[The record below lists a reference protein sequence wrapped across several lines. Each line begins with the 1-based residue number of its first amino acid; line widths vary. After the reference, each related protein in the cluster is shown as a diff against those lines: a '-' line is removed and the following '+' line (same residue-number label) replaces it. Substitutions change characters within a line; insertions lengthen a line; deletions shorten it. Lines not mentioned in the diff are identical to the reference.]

1 MVCSMIKIIV
11 TVGILLFLSPLIE
24 GVLRKFKALVHSRL
38 GPPLLQPYWDILKL
52 LGKDDVRSRHAFLGE
67 LPSWVAL
74 AALLAAGLLVPLGT
88 HAAFANG
95 DLFLFIYL
103 IGFASACCMLAGM
116 DSGSPYGFLGTA
128 REMMT
133 SFVVE
138 PVLFIA
144 LITAALKSH
153 SFRFSDMAFYQR
165 TAGVSISMLIAGVSL
180 LLAIQAQLSKFP
192 FDSPEAEGELMGGV
206 FAEMSGPTFAMY
218 RWGFI
223 VKQLIF
229 GLILAQIFFPW
240 PLGLTGIWAA
250 VSQIVKVLLVAVLVG
265 LVDAVNPRL
274 RIDQAIVYY
283 FGVILAALVG
293 LVFALV
299 GA

>member
-1 MVCSMIKIIV
+1 MFRIV
-11 TVGILLFLSPLIE
+11 ATIGILLFLSPLIE
-24 GVLRKFKALVHSRL
+24 GILRRFKALVHSRI

-52 LGKDDVRSRHAFLGE
+52 LGKDDVRSPHSFLGP
-67 LPSWVAL
+67 LPAWLAL

-88 HAAFANG
+88 TPAFAGG
-95 DLFLFIYL
+95 DLFLFLYL
-103 IGFASACCMLAGM
+103 IGFASVCTMLAGM
-116 DSGSPYGFLGTA
+116 DSGSPYAFLGMG

-138 PVLFIA
+138 PVLFVA

-153 SFRFSDMAFYQR
+153 SFRFADMAFFQQ
-165 TAGVSISMLIAGVSL
+165 VSGTSVSMIISGAAL
-180 LLAIQAQLSKFP
+180 LLAIQAQLSKLP
-192 FDSPEAEGELMGGV
+192 FDIPEAEGELMGGV
-206 FAEMSGPTFAMY
+206 FAEMSGPTFALY

-223 VKQLIF
+223 VKQVVFAL
-229 GLILAQIFFPW
+229 LLAQIFFPW
-240 PLGLTGIWAA
+240 PLGLSGLWAVVA
-250 VSQIVKVLLVAVLVG
+250 QVVKVLLVAVVVG

-274 RIDQAIVYY
+274 RIDQAVVYY
-283 FGVILAALVG
+283 FGVVLMALVG

>member
-1 MVCSMIKIIV
+1 MFRIV
-11 TVGILLFLSPLIE
+11 ATIGILLFLSPLIE
-24 GVLRKFKALVHSRL
+24 GILRKFKALVHSRI

-52 LGKDDVRSRHAFLGE
+52 LGKDDVRSPHSFLGP
-67 LPSWVAL
+67 LPAWLAL

-88 HAAFANG
+88 TPAFAGG
-95 DLFLFIYL
+95 DLFLFLYL
-103 IGFASACCMLAGM
+103 IGFASVCTMLAGM
-116 DSGSPYGFLGTA
+116 DSGSPYAFLGMG

-138 PVLFIA
+138 PVLFVA

-153 SFRFSDMAFYQR
+153 SFRFSDMAFFQQ
-165 TAGVSISMLIAGVSL
+165 VSGTSVSMIISGAAL
-180 LLAIQAQLSKFP
+180 LLAIQAQLSKLP
-192 FDSPEAEGELMGGV
+192 FDIPEAEGELMGGV
-206 FAEMSGPTFAMY
+206 FAEMSGPTFALY

-223 VKQLIF
+223 VKQVVFAL
-229 GLILAQIFFPW
+229 LLAQIFFPW
-240 PLGLTGIWAA
+240 PLGLSGLWAVVA
-250 VSQIVKVLLVAVLVG
+250 QVVKVLLVAVVVG

-274 RIDQAIVYY
+274 RIDQAVVYY
-283 FGVILAALVG
+283 FGVVLMALVG

>member
-1 MVCSMIKIIV
+1 MHSFLKIALM
-11 TVGILLFLSPLIE
+11 TALLLFASPLLE
-24 GVLRKFKALVHSRL
+24 GILRKFKALVHSRI

-52 LGKDDVRSRHAFLGE
+52 LGKDDVRSPHAFLGP
-67 LPSWVAL
+67 LPSWLAL

-88 HAAFANG
+88 AAPFANG
-95 DLFLFIYL
+95 DLFLFLYL
-103 IGFASACCMLAGM
+103 IGFASVCVMLAGM
-116 DSGSPYGFLGTA
+116 DSGSPYAFVGAA

-138 PVLFIA
+138 PVLFVA

-153 SFRFSDMAFYQR
+153 SFRFADMAFYQQ
-165 TAGVSISMLIAGVSL
+165 VSGTSVSMIISGMAL
-180 LLAIQAQLSKFP
+180 LLAVQAQLSKFP
-192 FDSPEAEGELMGGV
+192 FDIPEAEGEIMGGV

-223 VKQLIF
+223 VKQVIF
-229 GLILAQIFFPW
+229 TLILTQIFFPW
-240 PLGLTGIWAA
+240 PLGLVGLWAIVA
-250 VSQIVKVLLVAVLVG
+250 QIVKVLLVAVLVG

-274 RIDQAIVYY
+274 RIDQAIGYY
-283 FGVILAALVG
+283 FGVILMALVG

>member
-1 MVCSMIKIIV
+1 M
-11 TVGILLFLSPLIE
+11 LFLSPLIE
-24 GVLRKFKALVHSRL
+24 GILRKFKALVHSRI

-52 LGKDDVRSRHAFLGE
+52 LGKDDVRSPHALLGP
-67 LPSWVAL
+67 LPSWLAL

-88 HAAFANG
+88 ASAFAGG
-95 DLFLFIYL
+95 DLFLFLYL
-103 IGFASACCMLAGM
+103 VGFASVCTMLAGM
-116 DSGSPYGFLGTA
+116 DSGSPYAFLGA
-128 REMMT
+128 GREMMT

-138 PVLFIA
+138 PVLFVA

-153 SFRFSDMAFYQR
+153 SFRFADMAFFQQ
-165 TAGVSISMLIAGVSL
+165 VSGTSVSMVISGAAL
-180 LLAIQAQLSKFP
+180 LLAIQAQLSKLP
-192 FDSPEAEGELMGGV
+192 FDIPEAEGELMGGV

-223 VKQLIF
+223 VKQVVFALV
-229 GLILAQIFFPW
+229 LTQIFFPW
-240 PLGLTGIWAA
+240 PLGLTGLWAVIA
-250 VSQIVKVLLVAVLVG
+250 QIVKVLLVAVAVG

-274 RIDQAIVYY
+274 RIDQAVVYY
-283 FGVILAALVG
+283 FGVVLMALVG